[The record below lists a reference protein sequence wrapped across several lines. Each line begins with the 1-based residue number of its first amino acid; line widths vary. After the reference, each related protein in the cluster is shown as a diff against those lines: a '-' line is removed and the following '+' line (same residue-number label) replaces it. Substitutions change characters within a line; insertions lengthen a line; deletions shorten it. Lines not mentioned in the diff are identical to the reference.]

1 MRIRRNR
8 ALRSNNRL
16 TTSQRQL
23 LLDTLLEAGEHL
35 DAKQLYR
42 RAADK
47 DPRISLATVYRNLRL
62 FKELGLVEE
71 RRLEGAH
78 CCYELRTPGEHH
90 HLVCTRCGQV
100 AEFRS
105 ALVGR
110 LVSDIERERC
120 FRVTRAMLYLE
131 GHCGQCEALNE

>member
-1 MRIRRNR
+1 MRRNR
-8 ALRSNNRL
+8 ALRSNNKL
-16 TTSQRQL
+16 TTSQRRL
-23 LLDTLLEAGEHL
+23 LLDTLLESDEHL
-35 DAKQLYR
+35 DARELYR
-42 RAADK
+42 RAADR

-71 RRLEGAH
+71 RRLEGTH

-90 HLVCTRCGQV
+90 HLICTRCGQI

-105 ALVGR
+105 GLVGR
-110 LVSDIERERC
+110 LVSDIERERR

-131 GHCGQCEALNE
+131 GYCGQCEVHHE